1 MGTFSLTEKLH
12 NGQKMKRVIS
22 KIVNKNSISETVNSI
37 GSQRTLRKKF
47 TLQDLIN
54 EPALSEWNLIDM
66 VMPYPTNGIGFKV
79 RQSNWPTGKHY
90 KLTEIQQTDKS
101 TVKVLGHLYHNDK
114 MLCKNPIVVKE
125 AMLKGGWQLD
135 LANSSV
141 TLDNGAHYSAE
152 DMKNFHEEQKL
163 RV

>member
-47 TLQDLIN
+47 TLED
-54 EPALSEWNLIDM
+54 LIDM